1 MYQGAISGLFA
12 VVSFVF
18 PFTATCE
25 ESVEPLFEIARENRT
40 GGAPSPTS
48 IEKAYSACLK
58 GVDAEFAAVAPDV
71 ARRSGARKAEE
82 EVCHRARRECVAA
95 PSGAA
100 CKGFVVDYS
109 E

>member
-1 MYQGAISGLFA
+1 MYQGAISVLFA
-12 VVSFVF
+12 VVGFVV
-18 PFTATCE
+18 PFTAICE
-25 ESVEPLFEIARENRT
+25 EGVEPLLEIAREVRT

-58 GVDAEFAAVAPDV
+58 GVDAEFAGVAPDV
-71 ARRSGARKAEE
+71 VRRSGARKAEE
-82 EVCHRARRECVAA
+82 EVCHRARRECVAD
-95 PSGAA
+95 PLGAA